1 MEAEDQPHQ
10 HHKRSEAIKDLFQQL
25 NEAEYLANHQQ
36 NKELQQQESIKAE
49 KQLML
54 QQLKVTHQKQEEVI
68 QKLQKEIMESEKR
81 HSFQEFQEAEQESE
95 QQQRALIASE
105 KLILR
110 HELQEAEQ
118 EQQQH
123 AWIRT
128 AETKLLQGATIRLE
142 ADSMVQAK
150 QSMCSASTTIRTN
163 DLQSERPATTPSLSD
178 VELDEAQQDA
188 QELRTHMHVNAA
200 DMLSTADHVVPR
212 DCKRLR
218 VT

>member
-1 MEAEDQPHQ
+1 MEAEDQPQQ
-10 HHKRSEAIKDLFQQL
+10 HHKGSEAIKDLFQQL

-68 QKLQKEIMESEKR
+68 QKLQKENMESEKR

-105 KLILR
+105 KLIL
-110 HELQEAEQ
+110 LQESEQ

-163 DLQSERPATTPSLSD
+163 DLQSERPATTTPSLSD

-200 DMLSTADHVVPR
+200 DMLSIAGHVVPR

>member
-1 MEAEDQPHQ
+1 
-10 HHKRSEAIKDLFQQL
+10 
-25 NEAEYLANHQQ
+25 
-36 NKELQQQESIKAE
+36 
-49 KQLML
+49 ML
-54 QQLKVTHQKQEEVI
+54 Q
-68 QKLQKEIMESEKR
+68 
-81 HSFQEFQEAEQESE
+81 A
-95 QQQRALIASE
+95 AS
-105 KLILR
+105 
-110 HELQEAEQ
+110 
-118 EQQQH
+118 
-123 AWIRT
+123 
-128 AETKLLQGATIRLE
+128 IRLE
-142 ADSMVQAK
+142 ADLMVQAK

>member
-1 MEAEDQPHQ
+1 MEAEDQPHK

-68 QKLQKEIMESEKR
+68 EKLQKEIVESEKR

-105 KLILR
+105 KLIL
-110 HELQEAEQ
+110 LQESEQ

-142 ADSMVQAK
+142 ADSMVQAQ
-150 QSMCSASTTIRTN
+150 QSMCSASTSIRTN

-200 DMLSTADHVVPR
+200 DMLSTADHVVPQ

>member
-1 MEAEDQPHQ
+1 MV
-10 HHKRSEAIKDLFQQL
+10 
-25 NEAEYLANHQQ
+25 
-36 NKELQQQESIKAE
+36 
-49 KQLML
+49 
-54 QQLKVTHQKQEEVI
+54 QQLKVEACFTHQKQEELI
-68 QKLQKEIMESEKR
+68 QKLQEEIMESMKR

-105 KLILR
+105 KLVLR

-128 AETKLLQGATIRLE
+128 AETKLLQEAPIRLE

-150 QSMCSASTTIRTN
+150 PSMCSASTTIRTN

-200 DMLSTADHVVPR
+200 DMLSTADHVVTHETAS
-212 DCKRLR
+212 DCE
-218 VT
+218 